1 MQMTRLKTVL
11 SLIVCIV
18 LIAAMAL
25 FTTGCNGNNTSSEIE
40 KSQISNGSISDTS
53 GSSTPDT
60 TVSQTE
66 SNVLGEGA
74 TKFTFTVT
82 DAEGKETSY
91 QVGTD
96 KKTVGDALVELDLIA
111 GDESEYGLYVKT
123 VNGITVDYDKD
134 GKYWTFY
141 VNEEYATKGVDSTEA
156 QAGATYSFKVE

>member
-1 MQMTRLKTVL
+1 MQMTRFKKSLL
-11 SLIVCIV
+11 LIVCIV

-25 FTTGCNGNNTSSEIE
+25 LATGCNGN
-40 KSQISNGSISDTS
+40 KDTT
-53 GSSTPDT
+53 GNSTPDT

-66 SNVLGEGA
+66 SNVLGDGA

-82 DAEGKETSY
+82 DAEGKETTY
-91 QVGTD
+91 QINTD

-134 GKYWTFY
+134 GKYWAFY
-141 VNEEYATKGVDSTEA
+141 INGEYASTGVDSTDIE
-156 QAGATYSFKVE
+156 AGATYSFKVEK